1 MCRDM
6 SPTAGLPDELDPP
19 RENLLQTELTTA
31 TDARA
36 GAPGGGRKDYLLL
49 RGKEG
54 EEMWTRRMK
63 SVAMVAT
70 VALATL
76 GVVRMSNAGTNDAQL
91 VSEARQTTAVYK
103 KADPGIDVF
112 FRRSVGYVVFPGIGK
127 GGLGIGG
134 AHGTGVL
141 FENGAPVGKVTMNQL
156 TVGAQAGGQEFSQ
169 IIFYEVPGPLQEL
182 KGGKSSFSAGVSA
195 VALSAGAAASAR
207 FKNGV
212 AVFTATKGG
221 LMLEASVGG
230 QKFSYE
236 PLPAL

>member
-1 MCRDM
+1 
-6 SPTAGLPDELDPP
+6 
-19 RENLLQTELTTA
+19 
-31 TDARA
+31 
-36 GAPGGGRKDYLLL
+36 
-49 RGKEG
+49 
-54 EEMWTRRMK
+54 MWTRKMK
-63 SVAMVAT
+63 GAAMAAT
-70 VALATL
+70 VALAMF
-76 GVVRMSNAGTNDAQL
+76 GVVRMGYAGTNDSQL
-91 VSEARQTTAVYK
+91 VSEARQTIALYK
-103 KADPGIDVF
+103 TADPSIDGF

-141 FENGAPVGKVTMNQL
+141 FQNGAPVGKVTMNQI
-156 TVGAQAGGQEFSQ
+156 TIGAQAGGQEFSQ
-169 IIFYEVPGPLQEL
+169 IVFYEAPRALQEL

-195 VALSAGAAASAR
+195 VALTTGGAANAQ

-236 PLPAL
+236 PLSAL